1 MSTSTTQLTTSAF
14 LRHFSATPRPAL
26 AITAMLAMT
35 AVANAQDLVAKAPK
49 QEKIIAITGATI
61 HPVSQPAIENGT
73 LVFEDGVIT
82 GVYSASE
89 WQEWLSTKRL
99 DTTKWV
105 MIDGEG
111 KQVYPGFIS
120 AYTQLGISEVQAV
133 AASNDHSE
141 VGNVAPEVQP
151 TIAVNP
157 DSTLLP
163 VTRRNGILLAGVHP
177 SGGLIPGQVGVIR
190 LDGWTI
196 EDMKVTTRRG
206 DMGGGGAGLMVNWP
220 RVRPVRAW
228 WMDTPE
234 EEQMKRI
241 RENLA
246 TLDKTFD
253 TALAYAR
260 ERLANPDAP
269 IDLRWEAMRPLFTM
283 PLLVES
289 GNADKALIK
298 PSPLLFIEANDAD
311 QIASAIT
318 FCEKRSQRCVIV
330 GGREADRVAELFK
343 RTGTMVV
350 VRGVQNMPQRDDSPY
365 DDAYTLPMRL
375 HAAGIPFAVTHNDDT
390 AHERNLPYVLGT
402 AVAHG
407 LPMDAA
413 IEAVTLNAARVLGID
428 DTYGSLEVGK
438 SATLFVSTGNALEV
452 TTDLTHAFIDGRE
465 IDLRS
470 KQTELAK
477 KYLER
482 YQQTG
487 DVKK

>member
-1 MSTSTTQLTTSAF
+1 MSIHITQLTTSASF
-14 LRHFSATPRPAL
+14 RLPSASPRSAL
-26 AITAMLAMT
+26 AFTALLAFA
-35 AVANAQDLVAKAPK
+35 AVASAQDLVAKAPK

-61 HPVSQPAIENGT
+61 HPVSQPVIESGT

-82 GVYSASE
+82 GVYSANE

-99 DTTKWV
+99 DTTKWI
-105 MIDGEG
+105 MLDGEG
-111 KQVYPGFIS
+111 KHVYPGFIS
-120 AYTQLGISEVQAV
+120 AYTMLGISEVQAV
-133 AASNDHSE
+133 AATNDHSE

-177 SGGLIPGQVGVIR
+177 VGGLIPGQVGVIR

-206 DMGGGGAGLMVNWP
+206 EMAGLVVNWP

-260 ERLANPDAP
+260 ERMANPDAP
-269 IDLRWEAMRPLFTM
+269 IDLRWEAMRPLFAM

-298 PSPLLFIEANDAD
+298 PSPELFIEANDAD

-318 FCEKRSQRCVIV
+318 FCEKRSLRCVIV

-343 RTGTMVV
+343 RTGAMVV

-407 LPMDAA
+407 LPMDVA

-428 DTYGSLEVGK
+428 NTYGSLEVGK

-482 YQQTG
+482 YEQTG
-487 DVKK
+487 DVKQGK